1 MTITFQAEPRE
12 ILETVVQDA
21 GFKALTQI
29 PVFAAVEFGLVAAS
43 FGLFG
48 LCSYFYLQGQLPL
61 LAMWGLN
68 GCAVYMAFTPLHD
81 ATHRSLS
88 GNRWL
93 NDSIGTVSCLLLL
106 PGITTRIYR
115 YLHLEHHRYAGDPQ
129 RDPDEPFVSS
139 QSWRA
144 VAVTAGLDVL
154 WTRWY
159 INHWSER
166 PKGER
171 IEFSFCIAVYVAI
184 HIYFL
189 SSPYALQFFLVWMI
203 PQRIGLFLVAWFFAR
218 IQHPKDIQWEKHP
231 FQTTVRI
238 VCSRLADVMML
249 GQARHCLHHL
259 APSIPFYRYH
269 KAWEMGRARFETQ
282 HVPTRTLFSPSDDI
296 RLPVVEPAESSAAA
310 PVSDVQD
317 TAFEVEIASSG
328 EVLTVEP
335 DEFLIDVLHSA
346 GYQVAC
352 SCTQGMCGSCLTPV
366 LSGEPDHR
374 DFILDEADHAAND
387 LMTVCVSRAKSK
399 RLVLD
404 L

>member
-1 MTITFQAEPRE
+1 MAISFEANARAVLEEVVQEREFQA
-12 ILETVVQDA
+12 
-21 GFKALTQI
+21 LTKI
-29 PVFAAVEFGLVAAS
+29 PVLAAMEVGLVMAA
-43 FGLFG
+43 FGLFAAS
-48 LCSYFYLQGQLPL
+48 SYFYLLGQLPL
-61 LAMWGLN
+61 LVMWTLN
-68 GCAVYMAFTPLHD
+68 AVAVYMSFTPLHD

-88 GNRWL
+88 SHRRV
-93 NDSIGTVSCLLLL
+93 NDLVGTLSCLLLL

-115 YLHLEHHRYAGDPQ
+115 YLHLEHHRYAGDKD
-129 RDPDEPFVSS
+129 RDPDEPFVSAS
-139 QSWRA
+139 TWQA

-159 INHWSER
+159 INHWRTR
-166 PKGER
+166 PISER
-171 IEFSFCIAVYVAI
+171 IEFTAGIAFYIGV

-189 SSPYALQFFLVWMI
+189 NSPYAMQFFLLWMI

-218 IQHPKDIQWEKHP
+218 IQHPEGVLWEHQP

-238 VCSRLADVMML
+238 ICSRLADGLLL

-259 APSIPFYRYH
+259 APSVPYYRYH
-269 KAWEMGRARFETQ
+269 AAWKIGQERFETQ
-282 HVPTRTLFSPSDDI
+282 NIPTRTLWAPGNDVELSVPSAPDTTK
-296 RLPVVEPAESSAAA
+296 PEVPAA
-310 PVSDVQD
+310 DK
-317 TAFEVEIASSG
+317 AFEVEIASSG
-328 EVLTVEP
+328 EILRVEA

-346 GYQVAC
+346 GYAVMC

-374 DFILDEADHAAND
+374 DFILSDEDHAAND
-387 LMTVCVSRAKSK
+387 LMTVCVSRAKSE

>member
-12 ILETVVQDA
+12 ILESVVKDA
-21 GFKALTQI
+21 DFQALTKI
-29 PVFAAVEFGLVAAS
+29 PVFAAMELGLVVAA

-48 LCSYFYLQGQLPL
+48 ISSYLYLMGQLPL
-61 LAMWGLN
+61 LAMWVVN
-68 GCAVYMAFTPLHD
+68 GGAIYMAFTPLHD

-93 NDSIGTVSCLLLL
+93 NDAIGTLSCLLLL
-106 PGITTRIYR
+106 PGITTAIYR
-115 YLHLEHHRYAGDPQ
+115 YLHLEHHRYAGDPE

-139 QSWRA
+139 KSWRA
-144 VAVTAGLDVL
+144 VLITASLDVL

-159 INHWSER
+159 VSQWSER

-171 IEFSFCIAVYVAI
+171 AEFLACIAFYVAI

-189 SSPYALQFFLVWMI
+189 SSPYAMQFFLVWMI

-218 IQHPKDIQWEKHP
+218 IQHPRDIQWEKYP
-231 FQTTVRI
+231 FQTTVRV
-238 VCSRLADVMML
+238 VCSRLGAVLML

-269 KAWEMGRARFETQ
+269 KAWAMGQARFETQ
-282 HVPTRTLFSPSDDI
+282 NVPTRTLWAPADDI
-296 RLPVVEPAESSAAA
+296 RLSDIAAQTHSEVLPASAAEEK
-310 PVSDVQD
+310 S
-317 TAFEVEIASSG
+317 FEVELASSG
-328 EVLTVEP
+328 EVLVVGP
-335 DEFLIDVLHSA
+335 NEFLIDVLHSA

-374 DFILDEADHAAND
+374 DFILSDADHAAND